1 MLCYP
6 TNDCEDP
13 GKLKPKADIKIFI
26 GYAPAKKAY
35 QIYNRRTWLI
45 MEPIHVEFDK
55 LIAMASEQFSS
66 GPELQLMN
74 PGIISSGLV
83 QNPPSSTPYV
93 PPTKNDW
100 DILFQPMFDE
110 YFNPSPSVVS
120 PFPEAAAPRPD
131 DPTCSPSSTSID
143 QDAPSTS
150 TSSTTHKT
158 QSSWID
164 ALHEEIHDNYG
175 VTCED
180 EAKRRNSGTKTK
192 TFEENCYLLQYG
204 VSSKE
209 DMAYQAGHQSKAQL
223 SSFLLS
229 QKFSK
234 GAVDPTLFTRK
245 EGKDILMVRPTKK
258 HLHVVKQIFQYLR
271 GTTNTGL
278 WYSKDTS
285 LALTAYA
292 DADHARCQDIRR
304 STSGSAQFLGD
315 KLVSWS
321 SKKQKSTAIF
331 SIEAKYVALSR
342 CCAQILWMR
351 SQLTYY
357 GFEFNKIPLYCDNK
371 SAITLCCN
379 NVQYPR
385 SNHIDVR
392 YHFIKEQVKNGVVK
406 LYFVRVEY
414 SLANLFTKAL
424 PRKRF
429 KFLINK
435 LGMKSMSQETFK
447 SLAEENKE

>member
-1 MLCYP
+1 
-6 TNDCEDP
+6 
-13 GKLKPKADIKIFI
+13 
-26 GYAPAKKAY
+26 
-35 QIYNRRTWLI
+35 
-45 MEPIHVEFDK
+45 
-55 LIAMASEQFSS
+55 
-66 GPELQLMN
+66 MN

-110 YFNPSPSVVS
+110 YLNPTPSVVS
-120 PFPEAAAPRPD
+120 PFPEAAALRPD
-131 DPTCSPSSTSID
+131 DPTCLPSVLKNKARLIDKGYRQEEGLEFKESFSPVGHIEVIKIVVAKATNKDMPIYMMDVKTSFLNGE
-143 QDAPSTS
+143 
-150 TSSTTHKT
+150 
-158 QSSWID
+158 
-164 ALHEEIHDNYG
+164 LHEEVYVSQPEGFVDRDNPTHVYEVKKVLYG
-175 VTCED
+175 L
-180 EAKRRNSGTKTK
+180 K
-192 TFEENCYLLQYG
+192 Q
-204 VSSKE
+204 
-209 DMAYQAGHQSKAQL
+209 AQL

-292 DADHARCQDIRR
+292 DADHARCQDTRR
-304 STSGSAQFLGD
+304 STYGSAQFLGD
-315 KLVSWS
+315 KLISWS

-379 NVQYPR
+379 NVQCSR
-385 SNHIDVR
+385 SNHIDVQ
-392 YHFIKEQVKNGVVK
+392 YHFIKEQVENGLVE

-414 SLANLFTKAL
+414 SLANFFTKAL

-435 LGMKSMSQETFK
+435 LGMKSMSPETFK
-447 SLAEENKE
+447 SLAEENKEMVVPLR